1 MAGSASQARTDA
13 LARRG
18 GEALGGAL
26 LALSAGLFGCVVLF
40 GKFALRADLP
50 VFGTLAIRFALAA
63 SALLPILAV
72 LKVPLLP
79 EPGERLGIVI
89 VGVAGY
95 GVEAA
100 FFFSALQ
107 HGTAAAVT
115 LLFFTYPV
123 FVTLLS
129 WVSGRERPRALTT
142 GALVSALAGA
152 ALVVGTGAGLEVE
165 AIGAVLALGCAV
177 AYTGYLM
184 GADHVL
190 KRTGALTGAMWQ
202 AGSASAGLA
211 VYALARG
218 ELHVPASWHQWWPI
232 LGMAAATAG
241 AFFCLLEGLQRL
253 GPVRTAI
260 ISSAEPLAAA
270 ALGYV
275 FLNESVGAGVALGG
289 VLIVTGAIA
298 AAIAKATPVTEPPM
312 P

>member
-1 MAGSASQARTDA
+1 VG
-13 LARRG
+13 RRG

-26 LALSAGLFGCVVLF
+26 LGFSALLFGSVVLF
-40 GKFALRADLP
+40 GKFALRAHLP
-50 VFGTLAIRFALAA
+50 VLGMLAIRFAVA
-63 SALLPILAV
+63 ALLLLPLLVILRA
-72 LKVPLLP
+72 PLLP
-79 EPGERLGIVI
+79 APGERVGIVV

-100 FFFSALQ
+100 FFFSALR

-123 FVTLLS
+123 FVTLAS
-129 WVSGRERPRALTT
+129 WAIGRERPRRLTAL
-142 GALVSALAGA
+142 ALLSAIAGA
-152 ALVVGTGAGLEVE
+152 ALVVATGAGLEVE
-165 AIGAVLALGCAV
+165 TIGVVLALACAV

-202 AGSASAGLA
+202 AGSASAGLTL
-211 VYALARG
+211 YALVRG
-218 ELHVPASWHQWWPI
+218 QLHVPGGWHGWWPI
-232 LGMAAATAG
+232 LGMAAATAA

-260 ISSAEPLAAA
+260 ISSSEPLAAA
-270 ALGYV
+270 AFGYV
-275 FLNESVGAGVALGG
+275 FLGESVGVGVAIGG
-289 VLIVTGAIA
+289 AFIVAGSVA
-298 AAIAKATPVTEPPM
+298 AAVAKATPVTEPPI